1 MIDTSRQENLSK
13 FEELQ
18 DSLQTTQTDLIQ
30 AVQSEL
36 GRFRNPG
43 AIVQAF
49 NMVTDIPV
57 AHRRPSPLSVKDPE
71 PSPCCLK
78 TSCCQYPCR
87 PHSGGL
93 IYAVEWHSHKYR
105 FAIGSLQ
112 VEHVESI
119 DVETNYEDSTSVQ
132 LVSHRSKRIR
142 FTFKPPNWFS
152 SLIMKIDI
160 AMQIAHHG
168 STPSITW
175 GPVVPNKNHL
185 DPLVDELYQISNLS
199 LDRRL
204 LAIAEIGELDYLFEV
219 SLFLVSFEMCQWSSF
234 KGI

>member
-18 DSLQTTQTDLIQ
+18 DSLQTTQTDLVQ

-49 NMVTDIPV
+49 NMVTDTPI
-57 AHRRPSPLSVKDPE
+57 ARRTPPPLSMKDPE
-71 PSPCCLK
+71 PSLSCPR
-78 TSCCQYPCR
+78 TSRCR
-87 PHSGGL
+87 YSCSHHSGGL
-93 IYAVEWHSHKYR
+93 VYAVEWHSHKYC

-119 DVETNYEDSTSVQ
+119 DVETNDGDASSVQ
-132 LVSHRSKRIR
+132 LVSCRSKRIR
-142 FTFKPPNWFS
+142 FTFKPPTWFS

-160 AMQIAHHG
+160 AMQIAQQG

-175 GPVVPNKNHL
+175 GPVAPRKHL

-204 LAIAEIGELDYLFEV
+204 LAIAGIGELDYLFEV
-219 SLFLVSFEMCQWSSF
+219 
-234 KGI
+234 

>member
-13 FEELQ
+13 FTELQ
-18 DSLQTTQTDLIQ
+18 DSLQTTQTDLVQ

-36 GRFRNPG
+36 AGFRNSG

-49 NMVTDIPV
+49 NMVTDVPV
-57 AHRRPSPLSVKDPE
+57 THRRHSPLSVKDPE
-71 PSPCCLK
+71 PSFCCPK
-78 TSCCQYPCR
+78 TIRCRHPCR
-87 PHSGGL
+87 YHSGGL
-93 IYAVEWHSHKYR
+93 VYAVEWQSHKYC

-112 VEHVESI
+112 VEQVESI
-119 DVETNYEDSTSVQ
+119 DVETNDGDATSVQ
-132 LVSHRSKRIR
+132 LVSCRSKRIR
-142 FTFKPPNWFS
+142 FTFKPPIWFS

-160 AMQIAHHG
+160 AMQVAQHG

-175 GPVVPNKNHL
+175 GPIPNGKHL

-204 LAIAEIGELDYLFEV
+204 LAIAGIGELDYLFEV
-219 SLFLVSFEMCQWSSF
+219 
-234 KGI
+234 

>member
-1 MIDTSRQENLSK
+1 MIDTSRQENLSR

-18 DSLQTTQTDLIQ
+18 DSLRTTQTDLVQ

-57 AHRRPSPLSVKDPE
+57 ARRRPSPLSIKDPE
-71 PSPCCLK
+71 PSLCCPK
-78 TSCCQYPCR
+78 MSRCRYSC
-87 PHSGGL
+87 PHYSGL
-93 IYAVEWHSHKYR
+93 VYVVKWHSHKYC

-119 DVETNYEDSTSVQ
+119 NVETNDGDADSVQ
-132 LVSHRSKRIR
+132 LVSCRSKRIR
-142 FTFKPPNWFS
+142 FTFKPPTWFS

-160 AMQIAHHG
+160 ALQIAQHG

-175 GPVVPNKNHL
+175 GPVLPDSKHL
-185 DPLVDELYQISNLS
+185 DPLVDELHQISNLS

-204 LAIAEIGELDYLFEV
+204 LAIAGICELDYLFEV
-219 SLFLVSFEMCQWSSF
+219 
-234 KGI
+234 